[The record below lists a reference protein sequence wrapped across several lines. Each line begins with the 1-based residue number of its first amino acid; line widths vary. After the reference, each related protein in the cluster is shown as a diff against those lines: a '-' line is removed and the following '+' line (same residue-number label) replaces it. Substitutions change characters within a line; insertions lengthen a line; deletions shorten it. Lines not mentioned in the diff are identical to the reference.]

1 MRTLRSREVS
11 SEESKLL
18 MVVRLRLCLG
28 KAVGSFLM
36 AEVLWQ
42 EVARLLS
49 FPSLLAGVGRWQ
61 LKQALG
67 RVLQVTHLKFTH
79 RVGVLPGLWGLLD
92 FPLDFGTEDGPR
104 GNT

>member
-1 MRTLRSREVS
+1 MRMLRSREVS

-18 MVVRLRLCLG
+18 MGVRPRLCLG

-49 FPSLLAGVGRWQ
+49 FPSLGRGGWLAAEAG
-61 LKQALG
+61 LG
-67 RVLQVTHLKFTH
+67 Q
-79 RVGVLPGLWGLLD
+79 
-92 FPLDFGTEDGPR
+92 GPS
-104 GNT
+104 GYPSQIHP